1 MALKITLPAL
11 LACCIAC
18 ATGSAKEYSESEK
31 QELRQLYKNKC
42 SPCHGEDGK
51 GQTPAGKML
60 KARNHT
66 DPQWQQSVTDE
77 QLIESIT
84 KGKGNMPKWGDKL
97 SADQIRGLVEVVVRG
112 LAAHP

>member
-1 MALKITLPAL
+1 MVIRILQVVVLGLGLGWVAS
-11 LACCIAC
+11 
-18 ATGSAKEYSESEK
+18 SAKEYSEAER
-31 QELRQLYKNKC
+31 QALHQLYKDKC
-42 SPCHGEDGK
+42 SPCHGENGK

-66 DPQWQQSVTDE
+66 DPEWQRAVSDE

-84 KGKGNMPKWGDKL
+84 HGKDNMPKWGDKL

-112 LAAHP
+112 LAAE